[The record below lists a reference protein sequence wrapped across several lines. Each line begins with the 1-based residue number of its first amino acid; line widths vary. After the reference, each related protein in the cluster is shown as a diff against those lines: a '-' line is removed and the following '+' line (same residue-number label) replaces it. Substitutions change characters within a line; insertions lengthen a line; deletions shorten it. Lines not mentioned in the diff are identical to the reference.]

1 MCGWSRDLEAQDCLL
16 AGGLLA
22 AIASGWV
29 AGVGAAVGMF
39 VATDWHYNSEVRLR
53 VTCDDARGDRLAAGD
68 RRTVMHPRLRDVT
81 PASRDAAPTGHSE
94 TPGLGPDVSRMKQ
107 MDQVPVFHGRSR
119 GPDGCGPG
127 LGRR

>member
-1 MCGWSRDLEAQDCLL
+1 MCGWSRELEPQDCLL

-29 AGVGAAVGMF
+29 VGVGAAVGMF

-68 RRTVMHPRLRDVT
+68 RRTVMHPDRTSLELDATGYCKLLDPHQGFREN
-81 PASRDAAPTGHSE
+81 DAANGA
-94 TPGLGPDVSRMKQ
+94 LM
-107 MDQVPVFHGRSR
+107 
-119 GPDGCGPG
+119 
-127 LGRR
+127 RRLVA